1 MGFVGNYAPCG
12 LAPQIDD
19 MPVILKKARKT
30 LQNKKKIYFR
40 GLTKWQTRAANPF
53 LALKCP
59 FLTNP
64 FVNAILINNQD
75 K

>member
-40 GLTKWQTRAANPF
+40 GLTKWQTREEVGIF
-53 LALKCP
+53 LLE
-59 FLTNP
+59 
-64 FVNAILINNQD
+64 NA
-75 K
+75 